1 MHLSINWFPFLE
13 KYRILQLT
21 NSPNVYIICSRNP
34 GNRRKL
40 QSILKKWNN
49 KNNVHFHFDA
59 FLRRYYQSSKYDS
72 DKSSRRPEF
81 TLHRQINP
89 KEYLKSIVTS
99 FPRIPRWRGQN
110 RTLSKGNYLRFVK
123 DLKSFRDDEQK
134 YTMWWSFAL
143 HRISFTNQ

>member
-1 MHLSINWFPFLE
+1 MEIVE
-13 KYRILQLT
+13 
-21 NSPNVYIICSRNP
+21 
-34 GNRRKL
+34 NRRKL

-72 DKSSRRPEF
+72 DKSPRRPEF

-99 FPRIPRWRGQN
+99 FPRIPR
-110 RTLSKGNYLRFVK
+110 
-123 DLKSFRDDEQK
+123 
-134 YTMWWSFAL
+134 
-143 HRISFTNQ
+143 